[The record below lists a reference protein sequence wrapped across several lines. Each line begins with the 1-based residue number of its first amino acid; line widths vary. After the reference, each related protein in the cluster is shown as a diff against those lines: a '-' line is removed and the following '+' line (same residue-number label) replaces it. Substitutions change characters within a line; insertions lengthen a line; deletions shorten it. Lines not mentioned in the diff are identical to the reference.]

1 MGAAWSMWIGAGGH
15 CLFTSQ
21 KTKRLELQTRA
32 FKRPGSDDLCLS
44 PTPLIPKTVET
55 FWGPGVQTWEPVGV
69 ASDINHT
76 PFLISATRNLPQ
88 GSLRADTEWPNPAK
102 RENKGAELHGC
113 PEREAGPIP
122 SCPHSILASL
132 PISSWFPNMQHA
144 PHILHLT
151 SKQNGNKGT
160 SLGRL
165 KARCLFFLLEP
176 W

>member
-1 MGAAWSMWIGAGGH
+1 MSV
-15 CLFTSQ
+15 
-21 KTKRLELQTRA
+21 
-32 FKRPGSDDLCLS
+32 PY
-44 PTPLIPKTVET
+44 TPHPQNSGNFLGPRCSNVGI
-55 FWGPGVQTWEPVGV
+55 FWV
-69 ASDINHT
+69 ASDLNHT
-76 PFLISATRNLPQ
+76 PFLISVTKNLPQ

-113 PEREAGPIP
+113 PEREAGPTP

-132 PISSWFPNMQHA
+132 PISSWFPNMQDA

-165 KARCLFFLLEP
+165 NARCLFFLLEP
-176 W
+176 WVLRSRRVSRGDFQQA